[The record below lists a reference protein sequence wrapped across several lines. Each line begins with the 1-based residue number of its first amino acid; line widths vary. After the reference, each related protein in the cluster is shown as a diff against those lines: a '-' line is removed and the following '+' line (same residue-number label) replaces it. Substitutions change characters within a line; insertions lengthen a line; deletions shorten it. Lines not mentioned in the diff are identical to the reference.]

1 MLTGDGRVAGQTS
14 RHYTTVFCERGDE
27 TAFEA
32 DTPTEILVFG
42 LPKLDTPAHYAIA
55 AE

>member
-1 MLTGDGRVAGQTS
+1 
-14 RHYTTVFCERGDE
+14 VFCERGEE

-32 DTPTEILVFG
+32 EMPTEILVFG
-42 LPKLDTPAHYAIA
+42 LPKLDTPARYAIA